1 MTTVANETTKSIDN
15 DISTAEVTANA
26 SGVESGGPMT
36 TKDKTNSK
44 KTAAAKTSSKGNI
57 KTKASAVKSEATK
70 NSGRKKYSTGKST
83 ARSKTL
89 LIVESPSK
97 AKIIGKYLGS
107 SYKVI
112 ASVGHVRDLPKSRLA
127 VDVDNHFE
135 PEYINIRG
143 KAPVIN
149 EMKKEATNAKTVLLA
164 TDPDREGEAISWH
177 IAYLLGI
184 DPRSSCRIEFNEIN
198 KDAVKEAIQ
207 HPRPI
212 NMGLV
217 DAQQARRVLD
227 RLVGYQISPL
237 LWKKVRRGLS
247 AGRVQSA
254 ALKIVCDRENEILNF
269 VPEEYWHVFVDFGDE
284 FKAQVVKRNNK
295 KLEIRDESAATTVRD
310 DLLLNRFEV
319 SGIVRKDK
327 KTSPYP
333 PFTTSTLQQDASNRL
348 NFQTRRTMQVA
359 QQLYEGV
366 DIKGLGSRGL
376 VTYIRTDSVRVSDGA
391 RAQAQE
397 YIRNMMGPEYVGSGH
412 FANKKNK
419 DIQDA
424 HEAIRPSDVNLNPED
439 LKDSLTLDQ
448 YKLYRLIWQR
458 FVASQMAQAISDTV
472 TVSIA
477 NGDYELKASGSTMK
491 FAGWRKVYN
500 TSASDAAM
508 NIPALNK
515 GDVIDAKN
523 IETIQKFTTP
533 PPRYTEAS
541 LVKTMEEQNIGRPST
556 YATIITTLET
566 RRYVK
571 RDKKSLLPTQLGFD
585 VTKILS
591 EYFAD
596 IVDAQFTGQMED
608 NLDSIE
614 LKKLPWKDTIEEF
627 YGNFRKELEC
637 AEKEVERIEQEVVLS
652 DEVCELC
659 GKPMAVKEGRFG
671 KFLACTGYPECKN
684 TKALQIKVG
693 VKCPI
698 CGNEIVQKRS
708 KRGRIFYGCSG
719 YPECNVTFWKRPV
732 DKKCPKCGSLLLE
745 NTTKKFRYKCS
756 NAECD
761 YREE

>member
-397 YIRNMMGPEYVGSGH
+397 YIRNMMGPEYVGSGL